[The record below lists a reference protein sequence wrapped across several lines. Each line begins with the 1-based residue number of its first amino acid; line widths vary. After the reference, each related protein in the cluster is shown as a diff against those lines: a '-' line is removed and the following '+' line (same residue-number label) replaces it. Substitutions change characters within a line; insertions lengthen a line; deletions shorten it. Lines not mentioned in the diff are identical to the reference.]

1 MSPRWT
7 NYLRH
12 ILDEAD
18 FLASASAGV
27 DRNRFDSDPVLQRAF
42 VRSLEIIGEATT
54 KLPREVRERA
64 PDVPWK
70 LIVGMRN
77 RLIHAYTDVD
87 YDVVW
92 DSVQIE
98 VPLLRSRVS
107 QMLAEASADED
118 ESPHDS

>member
-1 MSPRWT
+1 
-7 NYLRH
+7 LRH

-77 RLIHAYTDVD
+77 RLIHAYTDAD

-92 DSVQIE
+92 DSVEIE

-107 QMLAEASADED
+107 QMLAEASADKD